1 MSHPVYGVAISTLEG
16 IRAVLKTTG
25 AAKSGLTVQWYNM
38 REEPCIYIDG
48 RPFVLREAT
57 RPLAN
62 LCECAWRARTQ
73 TRDRGARSC

>member
-1 MSHPVYGVAISTLEG
+1 MYGVAISTLDG
-16 IRAVLKTTG
+16 IRAVLG
-25 AAKSGLTVQWYNM
+25 AAGAANTGSAPVQWYTM

-62 LCECAWRARTQ
+62 LCECVWPQPWRALWRL
-73 TRDRGARSC
+73 AHA

>member
-1 MSHPVYGVAISTLEG
+1 MSLRLAPQAFSHPVYGVAISTLEG
-16 IRAVLKTTG
+16 IRAVLGATG
-25 AAKSGLTVQWYNM
+25 ASDAARAPVQWYNM

-62 LCECAWRARTQ
+62 LRECA
-73 TRDRGARSC
+73 CLP